1 MTQVTMQ
8 VTIDMDDFDDDRLIK
23 EVIKRGYKVWDEEE
37 RDAELTRIYEALYLG
52 KQEEAMQ
59 RTREYVCNVLGRVL

>member
-52 KQEEAMQ
+52 KQEEAM
-59 RTREYVCNVLGRVL
+59 RRMKEYVSDKLGRLL

>member
-52 KQEEAMQ
+52 KQDEAMM
-59 RTREYVCNVLGRVL
+59 RMKEYVCNKLGRVL

>member
-52 KQEEAMQ
+52 KQDEAMM
-59 RTREYVCNVLGRVL
+59 RTKEYVCNKLGRVL

>member
-37 RDAELTRIYEALYLG
+37 RHTTYIRSVVS
-52 KQEEAMQ
+52 
-59 RTREYVCNVLGRVL
+59 R

>member
-37 RDAELTRIYEALYLG
+37 RDAELTRIYEALHLG
-52 KQEEAMQ
+52 KQGEAMQ
-59 RTREYVCNVLGRVL
+59 RTREYVCNKLGRVL

>member
-52 KQEEAMQ
+52 KQEEALQ
-59 RTREYVCNVLGRVL
+59 RTREYVCNKLGRVL

>member
-52 KQEEAMQ
+52 KQEEALQ